1 MVNWSISDD
10 TRVMPDLPTVEAEP
24 SRRDALLALLVAVGG
39 VAVGA
44 VLARVFVDVAL
55 QRLAPGSSVGTE
67 AAYTYPPSWYVSA
80 GMAGE
85 VVGFGLAIVLAMWWF
100 QIPRDIWRF
109 RIRDVYF
116 IGLGVPLTM
125 IALLI
130 DLATISQQQ
139 SPQSAYGTMPNVTAP
154 AQSAPTS
161 SSLSTSLMVLLVL
174 VLVPIAQQIL
184 FQGVVFSSLRWA
196 LGPYT
201 RASVTCAAVIV
212 AVVWC
217 LLSFG
222 IAVSY
227 WPAIVLISLTQSY
240 VFVRRRRIWP
250 CVFTAVGFGAVFLL
264 LWIMAVSGF

>member
-10 TRVMPDLPTVEAEP
+10 TRVMPDLPTVEVEP

-39 VAVGA
+39 VALAA
-44 VLARVFVDVAL
+44 VLARVFVDVVL
-55 QRLAPGSSVGTE
+55 VRLAPGSSVGTE
-67 AAYTYPPSWYVSA
+67 AAFTYPPSWYVTA

-100 QIPRDIWRF
+100 HIPRDIWRF
-109 RIRDVYF
+109 RIRDFYF

-125 IALLI
+125 IALLV

-139 SPQSAYGTMPNVTAP
+139 SPQSAYGTMPNVTTTATPAP
-154 AQSAPTS
+154 PS
-161 SSLSTSLMVLLVL
+161 SSLATFLMVLFVL

-196 LGPYT
+196 FGPET
-201 RASVTCAAVIV
+201 WASVVGAAVVV
-212 AVVWC
+212 AALWS
-217 LLSFG
+217 LLSVG

-227 WPAIVLISLTQSY
+227 WPAIVIISLTQSY
-240 VFVRRRRIWP
+240 VFVTRRRIWP
-250 CVFTAVGFGAVFLL
+250 CVFTAAGFGVVFLI
-264 LWIMAVSGF
+264 LWLMALSGF